1 MANTDVVIRVENIS
15 KRYLVGHVST
25 RLDGHD
31 TLRDAVVRHAK
42 SFARKALDVARGR
55 QIVDG
60 DTVEEFWALRDLSF
74 EIKRG
79 EVLGI
84 VGSNGAGKSTLL
96 KLLSRITEPTN
107 GRIEIDGRVASLL
120 EVGTGFHPELSGR
133 ENIFLNGAIL
143 GMTRS
148 EIRAQY
154 DEIVD
159 FAGVERFLDTPVKRY
174 SSGMQVRLAFAVA
187 AHLKPEILLVDEVLA
202 VGDGEFQK
210 KCLGKMGDVAR
221 SGRTVLLVSHN
232 LGSLRSL
239 CSHGILLSEGRLIAA
254 GSISSVLMAY
264 SAKNEPSNKVYPSDS
279 LVRRVAAYQDTDKI
293 ILEME
298 YSNVRGKLTI
308 PGFSFII
315 HEADGRPILG
325 HNPMLERRN
334 LDVPWPNEGVVRASV
349 TSPKLLDG
357 VYTVSVFLGDPYS
370 TVFRYLNCL
379 TISISGL
386 VNSLY
391 QLPPEQVG
399 PVYPE
404 CQYEFLPLDLKAEV
418 VDIAIS
424 ES

>member
-1 MANTDVVIRVENIS
+1 MTSTDVVIRVENVA
-15 KRYLVGHVST
+15 KRYLVGHT
-25 RLDGHD
+25 AIRRDGHD
-31 TLRDAVVRHAK
+31 TLRDAFVRHAK
-42 SFARKALDVARGR
+42 NFARKALDVAHGR
-55 QIVDG
+55 QIVEG

-74 EIKRG
+74 DVKRG

-96 KLLSRITEPTN
+96 KVLSQITEPTN
-107 GRIEIDGRVASLL
+107 GRVEIEGRIASLL

-133 ENIFLNGAIL
+133 ENIFLNGSIL
-143 GMTRS
+143 GMTRT
-148 EIRAQY
+148 EIRTQF
-154 DEIVD
+154 DEIVA

-202 VGDGEFQK
+202 VGDGEFQR

-232 LGSLRSL
+232 LSSLRSL
-239 CSHGILLSEGRLIAA
+239 CSQGILLSEGRLIAA
-254 GSISSVLMAY
+254 GSISSVLTAY
-264 SAKNEPSNKVYPSDS
+264 STKNGLSNRVYPAEA
-279 LVRRVAAYQDTDKI
+279 LVRRVTVYQDTDKI
-293 ILEME
+293 VLELE
-298 YSNVRGKLTI
+298 YSNLRGKLTI
-308 PGFSFII
+308 PGFSFVI
-315 HEADGRPILG
+315 HDADGRPILG
-325 HNPMLERRN
+325 HNPMLEHRN
-334 LDVPWPNEGVVRASV
+334 LDTPWPDEGVVRASV

-370 TVFRYLNCL
+370 TVFRDPNCL

-399 PVYPE
+399 AVYPE
-404 CQYEFLPLDLKAEV
+404 CRYEFLPLGTNERIVEGVKFEV
-418 VDIAIS
+418 
-424 ES
+424 